1 MSYYLKD
8 NLDKTI
14 LQCFISMYHLFSFEE
29 KLFPHIEVPEATSH
43 NYVLFKTDDSLFYL
57 NTVVV

>member
-1 MSYYLKD
+1 
-8 NLDKTI
+8 
-14 LQCFISMYHLFSFEE
+14 MYHLFSFEE